1 MNTYECFKGIF
12 AVLLNSDFHLEHILA
27 DISYIPSKLIIKIE
41 LNMSID
47 LKEVGNM
54 LRKQAYI
61 TDNSVE
67 MSVYLS
73 MQLQKPLLVEGPA
86 GVGKTEIAKV
96 LASALQTDLI
106 RLQCYEGLDATHA
119 IYEWNYQHQLIY
131 LKMHDSDVGK
141 DKLEE
146 HIFSDKFLLKR
157 PILDAI
163 SREKPPV
170 LLIDEIDRA
179 DEEFESF
186 LLEVLSDWQISIPEI
201 GTIKAKSKPHVIL
214 TGNRTREL
222 SEALRRRCLYLWI
235 EYPDFEKELSILMT
249 KIPGLDQK
257 LGEQICAFMEEL
269 RNLQLEKTPGVA
281 ETLDWARAL
290 ASMHLKHLDKQ
301 VVEDTLGVILKDW
314 QDIRQTQDSLSELL
328 EKTGVISRL
337 G

>member
-1 MNTYECFKGIF
+1 
-12 AVLLNSDFHLEHILA
+12 
-27 DISYIPSKLIIKIE
+27 
-41 LNMSID
+41 MSVD
-47 LKEVGNM
+47 LKKIGSM

-73 MQLQKPLLVEGPA
+73 MQLEKPLLVEGPA

-96 LASALQTDLI
+96 LARALDTDLI

-119 IYEWNYQHQLIY
+119 LYEWNYQHQLIY
-131 LKMHDSDVGK
+131 LKLHDNGNSSK
-141 DKLEE
+141 EQLEE
-146 HIFSDKFLLKR
+146 HIFSDKFLLRR
-157 PILDAI
+157 PILEAI

-201 GTIKAKSKPHVIL
+201 GTIKAKSKPHIIL

-235 EYPDFEKELSILMT
+235 EYPDFEKELSILKT
-249 KIPGLDQK
+249 KIPDLDQK
-257 LGEQICAFMEEL
+257 LGEQICLFMVEL
-269 RNLQLEKTPGVA
+269 RNIKLEKTPGVA

-290 ASMHLKHLDKQ
+290 TAMHLTHLDKQ
-301 VVEDTLGVILKDW
+301 IVEDTLGVILKDW
-314 QDIRQTQDSLSELL
+314 QDIRHTQDSLSELL
-328 EKTGVISRL
+328 EKTGVVSRL